1 MAITFDDEQEAIEYK
16 KEKAQEGRK
25 ARITKVGNRY
35 IVDLMGDMA
44 YKDYT
49 LARNEDKYPEGYLRI
64 DREIEDTYNA
74 ETPTVRDINK
84 LIKEKTQYG
93 VKTVTAEKSGYVL
106 SWNNDSAD
114 WYPSLKV
121 KKGDDVRLDANQ
133 VLVYGI
139 NLAELKKIV
148 DYGQLEQLPLYGGS
162 FERMK
167 MNTPDYSKGDIPPM
181 IKQARA
187 EGVELP
193 ESVEAELNRKAEQN

>member
-44 YKDYT
+44 YIDYKH
-49 LARNEDKYPEGYLRI
+49 ARDEDRYPEGYLKI
-64 DREIEDTYNA
+64 DREVEDSYNS
-74 ETPTVRDINK
+74 EVPTVRDINK
-84 LIKEKTQYG
+84 LIREKTSYG
-93 VKTVTAEKSGYVL
+93 RKPVTAEKNGYVL
-106 SWNNDSAD
+106 SWSNGSAE
-114 WYPSLKV
+114 WYPSQRV
-121 KKGDDVRLDANQ
+121 KKGETVNLDANQ

-139 NLAELKKIV
+139 NLTELKKIV

-187 EGVELP
+187 EDVELP
-193 ESVEAELNRKAEQN
+193 ESVEAELNRKAELN